1 MLEVKLFHGEGE
13 ANPPKVLAEVRV
25 GENRPT
31 PLDEVEVALQDEEA
45 KTQELVKE
53 AGAARTRSKS

>member
-31 PLDEVEVALQDEEA
+31 PLDEIKVKLQDEEA
-45 KTQELVKE
+45 KT
-53 AGAARTRSKS
+53 